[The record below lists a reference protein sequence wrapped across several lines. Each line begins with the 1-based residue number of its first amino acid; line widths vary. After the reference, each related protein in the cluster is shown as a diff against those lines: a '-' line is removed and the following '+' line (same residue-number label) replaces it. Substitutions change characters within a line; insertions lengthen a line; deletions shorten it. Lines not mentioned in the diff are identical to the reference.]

1 MNTIIEVI
9 AYIAIG
15 YFVVIP
21 ALLYI
26 LSRTPSF
33 IEEGG
38 QKNGYSNG
46 AKGENEEY
54 RKAA

>member
-1 MNTIIEVI
+1 MNILIEMI

-15 YFVVIP
+15 YFIVIP
-21 ALLYI
+21 VLLYI
-26 LSRTPSF
+26 LSRSTSF

-38 QKNGYSNG
+38 QERGKRTGTE
-46 AKGENEEY
+46 GEDEEY